1 MIPPT
6 VAPVFVRCCPLCELD
21 GVNAVGERAGV
32 EESPRGEE
40 EGGTTVVVS
49 PNVPVESG
57 PVAVGE
63 EELCP
68 GFELVAEADESTTK

>member
-1 MIPPT
+1 M
-6 VAPVFVRCCPLCELD
+6 
-21 GVNAVGERAGV
+21 
-32 EESPRGEE
+32 
-40 EGGTTVVVS
+40 VVS
-49 PNVPVESG
+49 PNVSVESG